1 MKLIIRNI
9 SATILSFIVM
19 FSSMSFVID
28 EHFCGS
34 RLMDVSYFGD
44 ADNCGMDEIDVSSDI
59 SAFKKNNCCKDQ
71 ITLLQSSI
79 FHKEKLINLQN
90 TDIET
95 SILETSCYSVFYKN
109 SSLKLKYYKDFSP
122 PDIEKDIRVLHQ
134 TFLI

>member
-19 FSSMSFVID
+19 FSSMSFTID

-44 ADNCGMDEIDVSSDI
+44 ADNCGMDEIDMSSNI
-59 SAFKKNNCCKDQ
+59 SVFKKNNCCKDQ

-79 FHKEKLINLQN
+79 FNKEKLINLQN

-95 SILETSCYSVFYKN
+95 SLPEASCYSVFYKN
-109 SSLKLKYYKDFSP
+109 SSLKLKYYKDFST
-122 PDIEKDIRVLHQ
+122 PDIAKDIRVLHQ

>member
-1 MKLIIRNI
+1 
-9 SATILSFIVM
+9 
-19 FSSMSFVID
+19 MSFAID

-44 ADNCGMDEIDVSSDI
+44 ADNCEMEKIHVSSNT
-59 SAFKKNNCCKDQ
+59 STFKKNNCCKDK

-79 FHKEKLINLQN
+79 FNKEKLINLQN

-95 SILETSCYSVFYKN
+95 SLLKGCCYSVFYKN
-109 SSLKLKYYKDFSP
+109 NSLKLKYYKDFSP
-122 PDIEKDIRVLHQ
+122 PDIAKDIRVLHQ

>member
-19 FSSMSFVID
+19 FSSMSFTID

-44 ADNCGMDEIDVSSDI
+44 ADNCGMDEIDMSSNI
-59 SAFKKNNCCKDQ
+59 SVFKKNNCCKDQ

-79 FHKEKLINLQN
+79 FNKEKFINLQHVDAEVLFFKAN
-90 TDIET
+90 SYLGAYKDIAIE
-95 SILETSCYSVFYKN
+95 IE
-109 SSLKLKYYKDFSP
+109 YYTDFSP
-122 PDIEKDIRVLHQ
+122 PDIAQDFQVLHQ
-134 TFLI
+134 VFLI

>member
-1 MKLIIRNI
+1 MKMIIRNI

-19 FSSMSFVID
+19 FSSMSFTID

-44 ADNCGMDEIDVSSDI
+44 ADNCGMDEIDMSSNI
-59 SAFKKNNCCKDQ
+59 SVFKKNNCCKDQ

-79 FHKEKLINLQN
+79 FNKEKLINLQN

-95 SILETSCYSVFYKN
+95 SLLKTCCYSVFYKN
-109 SSLKLKYYKDFSP
+109 SSFKLKYYKDFSP
-122 PDIEKDIRVLHQ
+122 PNIAKDIQVLHQ